1 MQENKKKKVNE
12 EVQRMGWSQVVTN
25 DADYSVLVNGKV
37 GSVGKCTFC
46 SKDGCRINACDERR
60 DRQHEGMEYVLTN
73 GNVIAEKALRDRLTT
88 PNVQMASQHDDCEN
102 IIETLHKND
111 MGKNFKIVKKL

>member
-1 MQENKKKKVNE
+1 M
-12 EVQRMGWSQVVTN
+12 
-25 DADYSVLVNGKV
+25 NGKI

-46 SKDGCRINACDERR
+46 AKDGCRINACDERR

-73 GNVIAEKALRDRLTT
+73 GNVIAEKALRDRLLT
-88 PNVQMASQHDDCEN
+88 PFVQMASQYDDCEN

-111 MGKNFKIVKKL
+111 MGKNFKIVKKH